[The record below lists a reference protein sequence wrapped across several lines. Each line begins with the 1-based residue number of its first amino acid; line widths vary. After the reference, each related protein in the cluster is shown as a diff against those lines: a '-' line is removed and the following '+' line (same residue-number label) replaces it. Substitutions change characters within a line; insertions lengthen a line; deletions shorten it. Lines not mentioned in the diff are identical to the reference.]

1 MSQVSYREKYNPGV
15 VEKKWQAYWDEHK
28 KHKVE
33 RDPKKEKYYVLE
45 MFPYPS
51 GKIHMGHVRNYSIA
65 DVVARYKKMNGYNV
79 LHPMGWDAFGMPAEG
94 AAIKN
99 KTHPYR
105 WTMENISSMK
115 QEFKGLGYSYD
126 WDREVATC
134 LPSYYRW
141 EQMFFLRMLESGL
154 VYRKESD
161 VNWCEKC
168 STVLANEQVQDGICW
183 RCDEPVIQKSLKQW
197 FLKIT
202 QYADELLEGCDL
214 LDGWPEKVRQMQKN
228 WIGKSRGVEITFPI
242 DGSDETLQVFTTRPD
257 TLYGATFV
265 SVACGHPL
273 LNKIVEGCK
282 EEKEVKEFAQRII
295 AEQKQN
301 RQEEP
306 DKEGVFTG
314 RYAINP
320 INNTKVPIY
329 AANFVLMAY
338 GTGAVMAV
346 PAHDQR
352 DFEFARKYGI
362 PIKVVIEPP
371 GKSLDGDNMTD
382 AYTEAGTMVNSSPF
396 DGIESTIGKDRVA
409 EALEKNGN
417 GKRVVHYRL
426 RDWGISRQRY
436 WGNPIPII
444 YCDECGTV
452 PVPCE
457 DLPVELPTDID
468 FPEDGRS
475 PLATEQSFIAVKC
488 PKCGKEARRESDT
501 MDTFVQSSWYFL
513 RFASLEKDKPFDAE
527 DIKYWLPVDQY
538 IGGVEHAILH
548 LLYSRFFTKVLRDM
562 NLLDIDEP
570 FTNLL
575 TQGMVIK
582 DGFKMSKSKGNVV
595 NPGDLIKRYGADTV
609 RIFIL
614 FASPPEKE
622 LEWSDK
628 GVEGAQRFLNRVWAL
643 VGNLNDMGKRVSGKG
658 TPGLASQKLQRKT
671 HETIKR
677 VSLDVGKRLHFN
689 TAISAI
695 MELVNECYL
704 FIKASKKLGKEDLK
718 IFAEAVKVIALL
730 LSPFA
735 PHISEEIWEHLGFS
749 PSVTEEAWPNYNPEL
764 LKEDECLII
773 IQVNG
778 KVRGRF
784 SVPAGSGNAYIE
796 EEALKQDSIST
807 YIAGKTP
814 KKVIVVPSKLVNIVI

>member
-1 MSQVSYREKYNPGV
+1 MSQASYNKKYSPGV
-15 VEKKWQAYWDEHK
+15 IEKKWQAYWDEHK
-28 KHKVE
+28 QYKVE

-65 DVVARYKKMNGYNV
+65 DVVARYKKMKGYNV

-99 KTHPYR
+99 KTHPHR
-105 WTMENISSMK
+105 WTMENISAMK

-126 WDREVATC
+126 WGRELATC
-134 LPSYYRW
+134 LPNYYRW
-141 EQMFFLRMLESGL
+141 EQMFFLKMLENGL
-154 VYRKESD
+154 VYRKESS
-161 VNWCEKC
+161 VNWCENC
-168 STVLANEQVQDGICW
+168 STVLANEQVQDGVCW
-183 RCDEPVIQKSLKQW
+183 RCDEAVIQKSLKQW

-202 QYADELLEGCDL
+202 KYADELLEGCDA
-214 LDGWPEKVRQMQKN
+214 LDGWPEKVRNMQKN
-228 WIGKSRGVEITFPI
+228 WIGKSHGVEITFPI
-242 DGSDETLQVFTTRPD
+242 EDSNKTLQVFTTRPD

-265 SVACGHPL
+265 SIACGHPL
-273 LNKIVEGCK
+273 LAKIIEGSK
-282 EEKEVKEFAQRII
+282 EEQEVKEFAQRII
-295 AEQKQN
+295 DEQKQSN
-301 RQEEP
+301 QKEP
-306 DKEGVFTG
+306 EKEGVFTG
-314 RYAINP
+314 KYAVNP
-320 INNTKVPIY
+320 INGIKVPVY
-329 AANFVLMAY
+329 VANFVLMGY

-352 DFEFARKYGI
+352 DFEFAKKYNI
-362 PIKVVIEPP
+362 PIRVVIEPA
-371 GKSLDGDNMTD
+371 GKNLDHESMTD
-382 AYTEAGTMVNSSPF
+382 AYTEAGTMVNSSEF
-396 DGIESTIGKDRVA
+396 DGIDSILGKEKIA
-409 EALEKNGN
+409 EALEAKGA

-444 YCDECGTV
+444 YCDKCGTV
-452 PVPCE
+452 PVPYE

-468 FPEDGRS
+468 FPSDGRS
-475 PLATEQSFIAVKC
+475 PLETEQSFMVVKC
-488 PKCGKEARRESDT
+488 PKCGMEARRESDT
-501 MDTFVQSSWYFL
+501 MDTFVESSWYFL
-513 RFASLEKDKPFDAE
+513 RFASLEEDKPFDVE

-562 NLLDIDEP
+562 KLLDIDEP

-643 VGNLNDMGKRVSGKG
+643 LENLEGMEKRVTKKNATGSAG
-658 TPGLASQKLQRKT
+658 QKLRRKT
-671 HETIKR
+671 HETIQR

-704 FIKASKKLGKEDLK
+704 FIKASKELAKEELE
-718 IFAEAVKVIALL
+718 IFAEAVKIIALL

-735 PHISEEIWEHLGFS
+735 PHICEEIWEHLGFP
-749 PSVTEEAWPNYNPEL
+749 PSITEAAWPDYDPEL
-764 LKEDECLII
+764 LKQDECLII
-773 IQVNG
+773 IQING

-784 SVPAGSGNAYIE
+784 SVPAGSDNAYIE
-796 EEALKQDSIST
+796 KEAFKQDSISG

-814 KKVIVVPSKLVNIVI
+814 KKIIVVPSKLINIVI